1 MTSVAF
7 DDVGHR
13 GAHIVWIVSPGDP
26 PPTLGAGGKITEHL
40 DGKAAKQVAF
50 VLEVDVEAGARNA
63 GLGRQPIHAELGETG
78 ALAHQPLGGVQQPA
92 LHVLA
97 ALLAR
102 YLRLAGHRW
111 HTRSIP
117 DVSAY

>member
-50 VLEVDVEAGARNA
+50 VLEVDVEAGARNT

-92 LHVLA
+92 LHLLSP
-97 ALLAR
+97 LLASH
-102 YLRLAGHRW
+102 LWLAGNRRHLQ
-111 HTRSIP
+111 SITDP
-117 DVSAY
+117 STY